1 MKATDPLY
9 RRIAAAPASVTVVAI
24 QMAAEV
30 GASMQ
35 HHFNDVASK
44 E

>member
-1 MKATDPLY
+1 MTATDLLY
-9 RRIAAAPASVTVVAI
+9 RRIVTAPASVTVVVI

-35 HHFNDVASK
+35 HHFNDFATK